1 MATSSYRI
9 HGEFTTLSPLSHIGE
24 TISTTTYLVE
34 EPILQPSGEIEP
46 VFVYNGNAWRGQLRD
61 QAASYM
67 LEHLGCTVSL
77 EAFHLMFSGGRIGG
91 DQSVDIEQARMMR
104 RAVPMV
110 GIFGGGV
117 GNQIM
122 PGKLRFSGSYPVC
135 REAMPALP
143 EALHQQAAG
152 LSYRELTM
160 EKSYTR
166 MDDSKNPRLTE
177 SSISAMD
184 APLLEGKKGKK
195 KEGEASQQMRMT
207 SELLIPGVTL
217 VHTIDCMEMN
227 AVELGALVSAL
238 HRFAQSPYIGGQGNR
253 GHGRVRY
260 QSWITDMNTGEQHDF
275 VRVGDALA
283 QLGEPAEQ
291 AKQAYDAHLRDTY
304 DALLKRNEAE
314 IRGLLGAEPCG
325 SLL

>member
-1 MATSSYRI
+1 MPNYRI

-46 VFVYNGNAWRGQLRD
+46 VFVYNGNAFRGQCRD
-61 QAASYM
+61 LSATYM
-67 LEHLGCTVSL
+67 LEKLGCTVSL
-77 EAFHLMFSGGRIGG
+77 EAFHLLFSGGRIGG
-91 DQSVDIEQARMMR
+91 DQSIDIEQARMMR
-104 RAVPMV
+104 RAVPMI

-122 PGKLRFSGSYPVC
+122 PGKLRFSGAYPVC

-143 EALHQQAAG
+143 EAMHPAAVN
-152 LSYRELTM
+152 LSYRDLTM

-166 MDDSKNPRLTE
+166 MDDSKNPQLTDTM
-177 SSISAMD
+177 ISAVD

-195 KEGEASQQMRMT
+195 KEGEASTQMRMT

-217 VHTIDCMEMN
+217 VHTIDVMDAN
-227 AVELGALVSAL
+227 QVELGALVSAL
-238 HRFAQSPYIGGQGNR
+238 HRFAESPYIGGQCNR

-260 QSWITDMNTGEQHDF
+260 QSWITNMETGEQHEF
-275 VRVGDALA
+275 VKVGDALA
-283 QLGEPAEQ
+283 QLGAPAEQ
-291 AKQAYDAHLRDTY
+291 AKQAYDAHLKDTY
-304 DALLKRNEAE
+304 DALLKRNESE